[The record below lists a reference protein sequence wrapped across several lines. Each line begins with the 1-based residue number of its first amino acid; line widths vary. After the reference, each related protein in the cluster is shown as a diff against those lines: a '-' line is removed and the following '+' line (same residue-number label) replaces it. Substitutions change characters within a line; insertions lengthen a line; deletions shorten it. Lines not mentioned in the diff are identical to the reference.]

1 MNSSV
6 IGNEPEASKASS
18 PTHAYPQPNVT
29 NTANRTAT
37 HSRIAS
43 ADTQDTSIPQ
53 PTAQAL
59 TDSPTV
65 ASYTSFPAGCQP
77 PPPAPAAKAKPHTA
91 TATATATTSL
101 PHLEASPSQQR
112 KRPLSRGGP
121 DPARRPR
128 PPPLS
133 SKSSSAVPTLSTTS
147 VSASTPSSPVSK
159 SPALETSPRGWL
171 SRSITAT
178 STATLKAPQT
188 AAESLRQSIM
198 FG

>member
-6 IGNEPEASKASS
+6 IGNEPEAPKASS
-18 PTHAYPQPNVT
+18 TTHTYPQQDVT
-29 NTANRTAT
+29 NTTYYTAA

-43 ADTQDTSIPQ
+43 ADAQYTSIPQ
-53 PTAQAL
+53 PTVQAL
-59 TDSPTV
+59 TGSPTV

-77 PPPAPAAKAKPHTA
+77 PPPAPAAKAHTA
-91 TATATATTSL
+91 TASL
-101 PHLEASPSQQR
+101 PHLEASPSQHR

-147 VSASTPSSPVSK
+147 VSASTPSSPVPK

-171 SRSITAT
+171 TRSITAT

>member
-6 IGNEPEASKASS
+6 ISAAVGNEPTRASAQGHFASLLPS
-18 PTHAYPQPNVT
+18 QTYSHNTTGRQALHSRVASTDDQDIFAPQPVIQNK
-29 NTANRTAT
+29 
-37 HSRIAS
+37 
-43 ADTQDTSIPQ
+43 
-53 PTAQAL
+53 
-59 TDSPTV
+59 TDAPTV

-77 PPPAPAAKAKPHTA
+77 PSAAAA
-91 TATATATTSL
+91 TASIQ
-101 PHLEASPSQQR
+101 PPSHLEASPSQQR

-147 VSASTPSSPVSK
+147 VSASTPSSPAPK
-159 SPALETSPRGWL
+159 SPAAETSPRGWL
-171 SRSITAT
+171 TRSITAT

-188 AAESLRQSIM
+188 AADSLRQSIM